1 MKQSRITDY
10 RPGYPRKLI
19 KGTAL
24 AAAALM
30 AIGSAGCR
38 PKQQPETPAGVPSTE
53 EPGELVLDGEV
64 GIDPGEE
71 DLILEGEPA
80 VDENGDIIKD
90 GEDGSDGREEPALMG
105 KIAVPE
111 ETEKP

>member
-1 MKQSRITDY
+1 MKQKQIGEY
-10 RPGYPRKLI
+10 RPNYPKKLI
-19 KGTAL
+19 KGAILTTAAAVAL
-24 AAAALM
+24 A
-30 AIGSAGCR
+30 GTAGCTQEVLLGGE
-38 PKQQPETPAGVPSTE
+38 PLPEPTD
-53 EPGELVLDGEV
+53 ELVLDGEV